1 MAKSSKRSNSNMRR
15 KLSTKELNSVVK
27 QAKRKMASNKRK
39 RSRSKKSKRSK
50 KGSKGSKRKRRVSVG
65 GKRRKSSKGKGS
77 KKRKGSKKKRRVSV
91 GGKRRKSSKKKSTKK
106 RKSRGLMGGFGY
118 SVDVSQNIGGLSVIK
133 KNDGCKTSTTN
144 NFDMPN

>member
-39 RSRSKKSKRSK
+39 RSRS
-50 KGSKGSKRKRRVSVG
+50 
-65 GKRRKSSKGKGS
+65 KRRKSSKGKGS